1 MQNQKKHKIVLAI
14 TGASGAIYA
23 NVLLK
28 KLQHLSD
35 QIESVGIV
43 MSDNA
48 KDVWKFELG
57 NTDYEKFPFPVY
69 SKSDFFA
76 PFASGSAK
84 FNTMIICPCSM
95 GTLARIAS
103 GISNDLTTRA
113 ADVILKERR
122 KLILVIRDSPL
133 SLIHINNMK
142 TVTEAG
148 GIICPA
154 SPSFYSKPQT
164 FEELASTVI
173 DRVLDL
179 AGLEQQSFRWG
190 DK

>member
-1 MQNQKKHKIVLAI
+1 MQKNNKHKIIIAI
-14 TGASGAIYA
+14 TGASGSIYA
-23 NVLLK
+23 NVLLQ
-28 KLQHLSD
+28 KLQQLHE
-35 QIESVGIV
+35 QIETVGIV

-57 NTDYEKFPFPVY
+57 NTDYEKLPFKIY

-84 FNTMIICPCSM
+84 YTTMIICPCSM

-122 KLILVIRDSPL
+122 KLILVTRDTPL

-154 SPSFYSKPQT
+154 SPSFYSKPQS

-179 AGLEQQSFRWG
+179 AGLEQSSYRWG
-190 DK
+190 EK

>member
-1 MQNQKKHKIVLAI
+1 MIKHKIVVAV
-14 TGASGAIYA
+14 TGASGSIYA
-23 NVLLK
+23 KVLFD
-28 KLQHLSD
+28 KLQQLSEQVD
-35 QIESVGIV
+35 EVGV
-43 MSDNA
+43 VFSSNA
-48 KDVWKFELG
+48 SDVWKFELG
-57 NTDYEKFPFPVY
+57 NDDYTKLPFKIYNPN
-69 SKSDFFA
+69 DFFA
-76 PFASGSAK
+76 PFASGSARYS
-84 FNTMIICPCSM
+84 TMIICPCSM

-122 KLILVIRDSPL
+122 KLILVARDTPL

-164 FEELASTVI
+164 LEQLAATVI
-173 DRVLDL
+173 DRVIDL
-179 AGLEQQSFRWG
+179 AGLESNSFRWSE
-190 DK
+190 K